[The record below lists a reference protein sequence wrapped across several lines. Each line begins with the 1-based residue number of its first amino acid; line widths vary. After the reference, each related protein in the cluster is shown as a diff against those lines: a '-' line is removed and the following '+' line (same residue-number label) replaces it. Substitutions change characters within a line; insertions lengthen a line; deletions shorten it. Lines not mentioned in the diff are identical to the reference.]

1 MFGRSRS
8 VAWYRTMDD
17 RGSNHVD
24 RRVEGRLYGRTV
36 ADITGPLQQSEST
49 VEFQPILSRGQQ
61 ITVQFMGWLHVAIV
75 VALAVY
81 LLLPSHLP
89 DMSGDFFDDT
99 LSIIGLVVLVVLQ
112 IIVGVRTL
120 TIAFH
125 AARMRDPIPMKAQSG
140 LRVAVLTTI
149 VPNKEPVE
157 MVMATLRAML
167 QIRHDGLLD
176 VWLLDEGNDPYV
188 RSRCEQ
194 IGVHHFTRRD
204 VAMWNTESG
213 PYRAKTKHGNHNSW
227 RAMHE
232 REYDVVAQMDPDH
245 VPWPNFLERT
255 LGYFADPDTAF
266 VVAPQVYGNLG
277 ESFVARG
284 SAQLAYLFHGI
295 IQRGANGNE
304 APLLIGTNHLY
315 RPSAFDQIGGYQD
328 CIIEDHLTSMALFAA
343 TNEATGNSW
352 KGVYTPDIIAVGEG
366 PATYS
371 DWFTQQKRWAYGIWE
386 IVRQHSPD
394 LLSKM
399 RHRRQWMSFVALQ
412 LHYPTVALM
421 WVGGVFLSALY
432 LVGGVTVTRLPAVVW
447 IVLFGSNIVAGL
459 AFNQYLR
466 RFNLVDHER
475 RGVGLAGLALELVT
489 APVYVAAA
497 AAQLAG
503 RPLVYVVTAKGSAA
517 TGDTWRSFRPHL
529 AWAAVAIV
537 TVGMGAVL
545 GHSYPSLYVWAAI
558 TGVVALSPLAHVTL
572 LRMAARFSGN
582 PAESIATA
590 TVPTQRRIGVELVH
604 RGLLT
609 SGQLDELLDTQATD
623 DGPRQRIGQLA
634 VGSGFVTAEQL
645 AQALRESGRNER

>member
-8 VAWYRTMDD
+8 AAWYRPMDD
-17 RGSNHVD
+17 RGSNYVD

-36 ADITGPLQQSEST
+36 ADITGPLQQSGSK

-89 DMSGDFFDDT
+89 DMSGGFFDNT

-412 LHYPTVALM
+412 LHYPTVAMM

-529 AWAAVAIV
+529 AWAAVAIASI
-537 TVGMGAVL
+537 GMGAVL

-634 VGSGFVTAEQL
+634 VASGFVTAEQL

>member
-1 MFGRSRS
+1 
-8 VAWYRTMDD
+8 MDD
-17 RGSNHVD
+17 RGSNYVD

-36 ADITGPLQQSEST
+36 ADITGPLQQSGSK

-89 DMSGDFFDDT
+89 DMSGGFFDNT

-412 LHYPTVALM
+412 LHYPTVAMM

-529 AWAAVAIV
+529 AWAAVAIASI
-537 TVGMGAVL
+537 GMGAVL

-634 VGSGFVTAEQL
+634 VASGFVTAEQL